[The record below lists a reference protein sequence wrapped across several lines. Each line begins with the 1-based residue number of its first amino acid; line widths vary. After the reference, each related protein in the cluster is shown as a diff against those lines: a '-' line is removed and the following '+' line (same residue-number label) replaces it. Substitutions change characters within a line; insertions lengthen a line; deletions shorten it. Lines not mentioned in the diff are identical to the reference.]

1 MIAAQGR
8 MCNQNIIRE
17 QEALARCVFPVE
29 FTMLQKFNDE
39 PIVMG
44 VQITEGGRVWHS
56 ASSCLLMFLSHPCQ
70 ASSR

>member
-1 MIAAQGR
+1 MPPV
-8 MCNQNIIRE
+8 

-44 VQITEGGRVWHS
+44 VQITEGGDSQRETPARSTH
-56 ASSCLLMFLSHPCQ
+56 AHPCQ
-70 ASSR
+70 AS

>member
-1 MIAAQGR
+1 MIASQGR
-8 MCNQNIIRE
+8 MCSQKVIRE

-44 VQITEGGRVWHS
+44 VQITEGGCV
-56 ASSCLLMFLSHPCQ
+56 
-70 ASSR
+70 

>member
-1 MIAAQGR
+1 MIAAHGR
-8 MCNQNIIRE
+8 MCSQNGIRE

-44 VQITEGGRVWHS
+44 VQITEGGR
-56 ASSCLLMFLSHPCQ
+56 M
-70 ASSR
+70 

>member
-1 MIAAQGR
+1 MPPV
-8 MCNQNIIRE
+8 

-44 VQITEGGRVWHS
+44 VQITEGGRV
-56 ASSCLLMFLSHPCQ
+56 
-70 ASSR
+70 